1 MLYTP
6 DKRNKQSM
14 NSSVS
19 SGRMT
24 SSANLG
30 EIIFKKY
37 LTDELAILRLRP
49 QDGKVPDFQAG
60 QFVSLGVN
68 ILQDNNRITYRAYSI
83 ASPPEEKRHF
93 EFYIKMVS
101 EPLPGKVTSA
111 IFNLKEGDPV
121 YWQYPAG
128 TFTIEEKKVDGSSER
143 RRLILVASGTG
154 LAPFISY
161 ILHLSNTNTCREI
174 ILLHGARYA
183 AELGY
188 RDLLESLQTKTHHN
202 LNFKYIP
209 TVSRPDHPLSKGWN
223 GNNGRVESLLIS
235 NKEGISGLERAV
247 GDRITPKNSFFHIC
261 GYQGTID
268 SVINLL
274 TPLGF
279 ITNRNKRTDGS
290 FDIKTET
297 YGS

>member
-1 MLYTP
+1 M
-6 DKRNKQSM
+6 
-14 NSSVS
+14 
-19 SGRMT
+19 
-24 SSANLG
+24 
-30 EIIFKKY
+30 
-37 LTDELAILRLRP
+37 AILRLKP
-49 QDGKVPDFQAG
+49 QEGKVPDFQAG
-60 QFVSLGVN
+60 QFVALGVN
-68 ILQDNNRITYRAYSI
+68 LLQDNNRITYRAYSI

-235 NKEGISGLERAV
+235 NKEGISKLERAV
-247 GDRITPKNSFFHIC
+247 GERITPKNSFFHIC